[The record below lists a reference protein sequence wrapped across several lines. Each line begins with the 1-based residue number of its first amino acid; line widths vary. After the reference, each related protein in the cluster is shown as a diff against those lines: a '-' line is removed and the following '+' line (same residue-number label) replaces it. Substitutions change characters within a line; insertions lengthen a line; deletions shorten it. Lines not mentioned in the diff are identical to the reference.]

1 MTKRIRV
8 GILFGGKSVEHEI
21 SLLSAKNVID
31 ALDKNKYEPVLIGI
45 DKSGRWLMNEPS
57 KFLLN
62 STNPKLI
69 ALNKANS
76 ESVALAPQSEG
87 KLTSLNSGHLDKT
100 VDVVF
105 PILHGPFGEDGTI
118 QGLLK
123 LANVPFVGAGLL
135 GSAVGMDKDVM
146 KRLLREAGVPV
157 PKFLVFRHN
166 EQPEF
171 DSATRV
177 LGLPVF
183 VKPAN
188 LGSSVGISKAKDKAG
203 FGQAVV
209 DAFRYDTKILIEEAV
224 QGREIE
230 CAVLGNHDPI
240 ASVPGEIIPNH
251 EFYDYD
257 AKYVDEN
264 GARLEAPAK
273 LPEETIKHVQKL
285 AIRTFKTLNCEGMGR
300 VDMFLKADGTLLVN
314 EINTI
319 PGFTKISMYPRLWGL
334 SGIPYTELIDRLIWL
349 AIERFEREQ
358 KLQTSHGTD

>member
-1 MTKRIRV
+1 MGNKRIRV
-8 GILFGGKSVEHEI
+8 GILFGGRSAEHEI
-21 SLLSAKNVID
+21 SLLSAKNIID
-31 ALDKNKYEPVLIGI
+31 AIDKSKYEPVLIGI
-45 DKSGRWLMNEPS
+45 DKSGRWLMNDSSE
-57 KFLLN
+57 FLLN

-76 ESVALAPQSEG
+76 ENVALAPQSEG
-87 KLTSLNSGHLDKT
+87 KLTSLNSGQLEKS

-105 PILHGPFGEDGTI
+105 PILHGPLGEDGTI

-123 LANVPFVGAGLL
+123 LANVPFVGAGVL

-146 KRLLREAGVPV
+146 KRLLREAGIPV
-157 PKFLVFRHN
+157 PKFLVFHPNQR
-166 EQPEF
+166 PDF
-171 DSATRV
+171 DAVSRA

-188 LGSSVGISKAKDKAG
+188 LGSSVGISKAGDKTSFDKAV
-203 FGQAVV
+203 AE
-209 DAFRYDTKILIEEAV
+209 ALRYDRKILVEQAI

-230 CAVLGNHDPI
+230 CAVLGNDDPI
-240 ASVPGEIIPNH
+240 ASVPGEIIPTH

-257 AKYVDEN
+257 AKYLDEN

-273 LPEETIKHVQKL
+273 LPPDTVQRVQDL
-285 AIRTFKTLNCEGMGR
+285 AVRTFKTLNCEGMGR
-300 VDMFLKADGTLLVN
+300 VDFFLQADGALLVN

-334 SGIPYTELIDRLIWL
+334 SGISYTELIDHLIQL
-349 AIERFEREQ
+349 AVERFEREQ
-358 KLQTSHGTD
+358 KLQTTHDA